1 MKKIDQLHTKA
12 MQIAQ
17 RAYLAQMSRNETEFV
32 KLSKEAFNLEK
43 EAAMLLH
50 DKYDTEPN
58 RSILFKSAAFLAFD
72 AKEYNECLEMIISA
86 LFGKPDTIIK
96 NELQELYED
105 LSRVTKPITMKKS
118 VEYALEEIY

>member
-1 MKKIDQLHTKA
+1 MKKVDQLHTKA
-12 MQIAQ
+12 MEIAQ
-17 RAYLAQMSRNETEFV
+17 RAYLALVSKNESEFV

-58 RSILFKSAAFLAFD
+58 RSILFKSAAFLSFD
-72 AKEYNECLEMIISA
+72 AKEYYECLDMIISA
-86 LFGKPDTIIK
+86 LFGKPDTVIK

-105 LSRVTKPITMKKS
+105 LSRVTKPNIFLLS
-118 VEYALEEIY
+118 C